1 MFSGQ
6 FPGGAG
12 DGGELVITLGGGE
25 NTLQGQTRETGG
37 DPKSL
42 WDERPPVCVGSCLE
56 GQDGV
61 WGVGCSCSE
70 VLLLTALRAALCP
83 VPRRPTALAA
93 LLTEPND
100 FILMGGIQCRGTGD

>member
-61 WGVGCSCSE
+61 WGLGAPARRCFSS
-70 VLLLTALRAALCP
+70 LPSGQPSALCRGDP
-83 VPRRPTALAA
+83 
-93 LLTEPND
+93 LLWQ
-100 FILMGGIQCRGTGD
+100 LC